1 MRIDLDLGRGKSKIL
16 FGPEKKRGRN
26 GWDAP
31 FSLPRGLALHLAIEP
46 QAFLAVVGQEQRA
59 DCGAVGDEEGGVA
72 AGPEPAGPAGF
83 TASSRFHMSNLHLSE
98 NSFRTFAG

>member
-1 MRIDLDLGRGKSKIL
+1 MFTVDFSIPRRGSLDALLVLVGRTDSTGC
-16 FGPEKKRGRN
+16 
-26 GWDAP
+26 DAA
-31 FSLPRGLALHLAIEP
+31 G
-46 QAFLAVVGQEQRA
+46 
-59 DCGAVGDEEGGVA
+59 EGVGVA